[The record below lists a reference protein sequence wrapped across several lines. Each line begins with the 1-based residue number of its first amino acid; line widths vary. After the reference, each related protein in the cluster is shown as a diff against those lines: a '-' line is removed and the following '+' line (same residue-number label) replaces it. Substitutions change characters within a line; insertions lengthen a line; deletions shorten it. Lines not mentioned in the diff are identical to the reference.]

1 MLSHSS
7 ARVSERV
14 IWEIIGQA
22 CRGRGPFARGSGR
35 PPAAI
40 RQAPFKASIGI
51 AKKTVNLPWRTRE
64 GCIIGFDVNRT
75 RTALGCA
82 ARNNT
87 LRNWTITIDLPA
99 YLYLPACLRTHRLL
113 THPQCPGVGT
123 YLVPLPLHLSLRHG
137 DSIRLHLASRGWRV
151 VRSTFLWLAFPVN
164 TVQSESGCEESVLK
178 PISRRMFNTEIWS
191 LSLNLHRFCA
201 IIYVKCIPR
210 IKSSWSESFLL
221 Y

>member
-1 MLSHSS
+1 MLSPSS

-99 YLYLPACLRTHRLL
+99 YLYLPACLRTHRPYPSSMPWSW
-113 THPQCPGVGT
+113 H
-123 YLVPLPLHLSLRHG
+123 LPCAPPVTPVSETRRL
-137 DSIRLHLASRGWRV
+137 DQTPPSISKVA
-151 VRSTFLWLAFPVN
+151 RSA
-164 TVQSESGCEESVLK
+164 
-178 PISRRMFNTEIWS
+178 
-191 LSLNLHRFCA
+191 
-201 IIYVKCIPR
+201 
-210 IKSSWSESFLL
+210 
-221 Y
+221 